1 MEIEK
6 QRATQAEASR
16 LGRQEEASL
25 QRQGRQSALGSYS
38 RLRVCDVDDFFADNF
53 VHQSMMRQPS
63 DSGSWTSRSDDA
75 RRDHLGLHSVA
86 HANTSSIIPASN
98 VHPGSWIQRSP
109 SANGPHRDSV
119 VHSVM
124 EASPRL
130 YKSWDGA
137 QVPYNQQQTLVNPH
151 AGAFLIILDPRPQSI
166 CSETTSFASVPL
178 RNDFG
183 ALIFY
188 KTSVNSCTSNPA
200 PTDFFDLCC
209 VPQSQRSLG
218 IGLSS
223 GSTPRSSNGHQR
235 FSNGPP
241 VIWPQKQERQG
252 RDLPAMQGTAQRAD
266 ATAQIA
272 VSHSPQPH
280 LSITCHCF

>member
-1 MEIEK
+1 MRVNVMHERNLAQEGFDALLDHATSVREAKARERARQIEASRRKQEEEEMEMERQRQIEASRLRQREAEEKERELELELEREREREK
-6 QRATQAEASR
+6 QRATQAESSR
-16 LGRQEEASL
+16 LGQQEEASF

-109 SANGPHRDSV
+109 SANGPQRDSV

-166 CSETTSFASVPL
+166 CSDPTSFASVPL

-183 ALIFY
+183 AMIFY

-200 PTDFFDLCC
+200 PTDFF
-209 VPQSQRSLG
+209 
-218 IGLSS
+218 
-223 GSTPRSSNGHQR
+223 
-235 FSNGPP
+235 
-241 VIWPQKQERQG
+241 
-252 RDLPAMQGTAQRAD
+252 
-266 ATAQIA
+266 
-272 VSHSPQPH
+272 
-280 LSITCHCF
+280 